1 MPPPKKKQGQTSDQ
15 HGTTQVTGTLKYDYV
30 TVVGSYHISRW
41 TEFRGNYGNKMSFI
55 NQGVGQLRDYL
66 GIKKGAA
73 DKTFFLLF
81 TAEYDP
87 KMRATL
93 KELVVNKYK
102 AEYLE
107 IDSADALVAFINKR
121 VEEKREIKQLDIFA
135 HGVVFNIEFGYE
147 IEGKDATYRFG
158 PAQASQLKPEAFAL
172 GANIFSYAC
181 RTGLG
186 VDETALVS
194 EGQEHYELSLAQK
207 LADATGATIHA
218 YPRRSLYDQTYGSE
232 KDRDGL
238 DGARERVASDAKA
251 KSAFRIRQRGYERR
265 LAEYRLSKKDD
276 TLALPGESAPV
287 QPPEQA
293 SENDK
298 KLLLHADSRAKNEKN
313 MKFPLDDYGAVGKV
327 RSGST
332 PLGPPKQQLKF
343 KKGQLAQP

>member
-1 MPPPKKKQGQTSDQ
+1 MAPPKKKQAQTSDQ
-15 HGTTQVTGTLKYDYV
+15 HGTTQVKGTLKYDYV

-55 NQGVGQLRDYL
+55 NQGVGQLRDYSNL
-66 GIKKGAA
+66 KKGAA

-81 TAEYDP
+81 VAEYDP
-87 KMRATL
+87 KMRARL
-93 KELVVNKYK
+93 KELVVNTYR

-107 IDSADALVAFINKR
+107 IDSAAELVAFINKR

-147 IEGKDATYRFG
+147 IEGKDASYRFG
-158 PAQASQLKPEAFAL
+158 PAQASQLQPDAFAF

-218 YPRRSLYDQTYGSE
+218 YPRRSLYDQTYGSDAE
-232 KDRDGL
+232 RDGQE
-238 DGARERVASDAKA
+238 GAKARVASDNRA
-251 KSAFRIRQRGYERR
+251 KSAFMIKKAGYERR
-265 LAEYRLSKKDD
+265 LAEYRLSKKDE
-276 TLALPGESAPV
+276 TAELPGETAPV
-287 QPPEQA
+287 QPPELA
-293 SENDK
+293 NENDK
-298 KLLLHADSRAKNEKN
+298 KLLMHAQSRAKNEKN
-313 MKFPLDDYGAVGKV
+313 MSYPLDDYGAVGKV
-327 RSGST
+327 RSGNT

-343 KKGQLAQP
+343 KKGLPVQP